1 MSWFGDLTGFE
12 ETTYEETR
20 SRFSLDGEC
29 LTSKVNGKS
38 WSIGAFEM
46 TSLSRLRQ
54 LTEDLPSQRS
64 TMRIEVG
71 DVRGMH
77 ARAAFAGAMFQVASQ
92 FNALEMIK
100 PEVTPE
106 EGVTRYAG
114 DNTQGPACA
123 LAAAPATIFRNYFVP
138 VGGREGQ
145 TRDRQLDGLATIGDV
160 LAAALHRPIG
170 SLWEMRNGYA
180 LCERDGLVAINA
192 YLRNLDE
199 NELDALR
206 GNLSIGLQRGVEVT
220 QPGAPAGHRVSQ
232 AFCSALPIAYTR
244 IRAHDWTPFANL
256 VLEAAYEATLR
267 AAMIAASQ
275 GGSNIVLLT
284 TLGGGVFG
292 NQRHWIF
299 DAIARAL
306 RVTKGGGLDIRVVSH
321 GQPSA
326 DLVDFIGSVT

>member
-1 MSWFGDLTGFE
+1 MSWFVDLTGFE

-123 LAAAPATIFRNYFVP
+123 LAAAPATIFRN
-138 VGGREGQ
+138 
-145 TRDRQLDGLATIGDV
+145 
-160 LAAALHRPIG
+160 
-170 SLWEMRNGYA
+170 
-180 LCERDGLVAINA
+180 
-192 YLRNLDE
+192 
-199 NELDALR
+199 
-206 GNLSIGLQRGVEVT
+206 
-220 QPGAPAGHRVSQ
+220 
-232 AFCSALPIAYTR
+232 
-244 IRAHDWTPFANL
+244 
-256 VLEAAYEATLR
+256 
-267 AAMIAASQ
+267 
-275 GGSNIVLLT
+275 
-284 TLGGGVFG
+284 
-292 NQRHWIF
+292 
-299 DAIARAL
+299 
-306 RVTKGGGLDIRVVSH
+306 
-321 GQPSA
+321 
-326 DLVDFIGSVT
+326 

>member
-1 MSWFGDLTGFE
+1 MSWFADLTGFE

-20 SRFSLDGEC
+20 SRFSLEGER

-54 LTEDLPSQRS
+54 LTKGLPSQRA
-64 TMRIEVG
+64 TTRIEVG
-71 DVRGMH
+71 DVRAMH
-77 ARAAFAGAMFQVASQ
+77 ARAAFAGALFQVASQ
-92 FNALEMIK
+92 FNALEMTG
-100 PEVTPE
+100 PHVTPE
-106 EGVTRYAG
+106 DGVTRYQG
-114 DNTQGPACA
+114 DPTQGPACA
-123 LAAAPATIFRNYFVP
+123 LAAA
-138 VGGREGQ
+138 
-145 TRDRQLDGLATIGDV
+145 
-160 LAAALHRPIG
+160 LHRPVG
-170 SLWEMRNGYA
+170 SLWKMRNGYA
-180 LCERDGLVAINA
+180 LCERDGLAAINA

-199 NELDALR
+199 NQLDALR
-206 GNLSIGLQRGVEVT
+206 GSLSIGLQRGVEVT

-244 IRAHDWTPFANL
+244 IRAADWTPFANL

-284 TLGGGVFG
+284 TLGGGAFG
-292 NQRHWIF
+292 NERRWIF

-326 DLVDFIGSVT
+326 DLVDFVGSMT